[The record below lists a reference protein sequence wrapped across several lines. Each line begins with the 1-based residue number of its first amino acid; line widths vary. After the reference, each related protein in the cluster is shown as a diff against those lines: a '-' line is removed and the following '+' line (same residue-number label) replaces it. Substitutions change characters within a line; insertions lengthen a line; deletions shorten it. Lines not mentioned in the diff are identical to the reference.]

1 MGLEFAMPETVGN
14 VMSMRHRVRSTLSLG
29 PSGAGRCRPRRQVE
43 GSVPDRRGG
52 RRLAGHL
59 SQWKGLMPRA
69 IREVTESKP
78 A

>member
-14 VMSMRHRVRSTLSLG
+14 VMSMRHRVRSTLSHG
-29 PSGAGRCRPRRQVE
+29 ISGAGRCRLRCQAE
-43 GSVPDRRGG
+43 GSASGRRGG
-52 RRLAGHL
+52 RGIAGHP

-69 IREVTESKP
+69 MREVAESKP

>member
-29 PSGAGRCRPRRQVE
+29 PSGAGRCRPRRRAE
-43 GSVPDRRGG
+43 GSASGRRGG
-52 RRLAGHL
+52 RRLAGHP
-59 SQWKGLMPRA
+59 SQWKGLTPRA
-69 IREVTESKP
+69 IREVAESKP